1 MVRTGTTTTE
11 LSRISS
17 MRAMIYQRYGG
28 PEVLELAEREKPAPR
43 AGEVLVRVH
52 AASVNAADYRLM
64 RADPFLARLDNGLFT
79 PKKQVLGVDIAGVV
93 EAVGPGVTAL
103 VPGQSV
109 FGDTFKDGL
118 GGFADYVRLRES
130 SLVTMPEGLSF
141 EEAAAVP
148 LAGATALQAV
158 RDAAAVQPG
167 QSVAIQGAG
176 GGVGTFLVQLAKAR
190 GATVT
195 AVCGASSAGLVTELG
210 ADRVVDYAQEDFTAG
225 AAQYDVIFGVNGY
238 HPLAHYKRALK
249 PGGLY
254 LMIGGKNAQ
263 IFEALLQ
270 GQLRFLFS
278 GKRVRVLTLDD
289 ARRPQDLR
297 ELREL
302 LASKRLRAVIDR
314 VFKLEELAD
323 AVRYVERGHVRG
335 KVVVALGPVPFT

>member
-1 MVRTGTTTTE
+1 M
-11 LSRISS
+11 
-17 MRAMIYQRYGG
+17 
-28 PEVLELAEREKPAPR
+28 
-43 AGEVLVRVH
+43 RVH

-118 GGFADYVRLRES
+118 GGAADYVRLREG
-130 SLVTMPEGLSF
+130 SLVTMPDGLSF

-210 ADRVVDYAQEDFTAG
+210 ADRVVDYAHEDFTAG

-254 LMIGGKNAQ
+254 LIMA
-263 IFEALLQ
+263 
-270 GQLRFLFS
+270 S
-278 GKRVRVLTLDD
+278 GEKTRRSSRRCSRVSSASCSAASESGCSPWTMLGVHRTCASYGSCWRASGF
-289 ARRPQDLR
+289 AR
-297 ELREL
+297 
-302 LASKRLRAVIDR
+302 
-314 VFKLEELAD
+314 
-323 AVRYVERGHVRG
+323 
-335 KVVVALGPVPFT
+335 